1 MTTLNDRQN
10 EAKNHTEGPLLI
22 LAGAGAGK
30 TKTITERVVQI
41 VKNGTE
47 PRNILCI
54 TFTNKAAAEMR
65 DRILKRLGE
74 ENLYDDYASA
84 PLIKTFHSLGLWILK
99 RESEAAGI
107 SKNFTILDS
116 DDSRSIVKR
125 VIEEREF
132 DPKLYDPSKIR
143 NAISREKADFVSV
156 DEYQKKVAS
165 YTMEV
170 VAICW
175 REYEKQLIEQDAV
188 DFDDLIVRT
197 VRLLQTNK
205 NIRDKYQKFFKYV
218 HVDEYQDTNNSQY
231 ELSKLLVN
239 PEFNNICAVGDTD
252 QNIYSWRGANL
263 KNIMT
268 FEKDFP
274 GTKMILLEQN
284 YRSTGNILSL
294 ANTAIKK
301 NTIRKDKNL
310 FTESGDGEKIEI
322 IPAWDEESEADFV
335 AEKAAELIAK
345 SEDPN
350 EIAVLYRT
358 NFQSRVLEEKMLA
371 HNVPYTVLG
380 TRFFERKE
388 IKDMLSYLKAALNPK
403 SQPDLKRVFEMPK
416 RGVGKAS
423 IAKLF
428 ANEGISGAAGKKI
441 AETFMFLEET
451 RKMTEENNKLSEIL
465 TSILARSGIEK
476 ELRDD
481 GEEGL
486 ERLANISELIT
497 LAEKYDSG
505 DFTKSYND
513 FMEIAALSSDQ
524 DDDKKELSGVRL
536 MTVHASKGLEFNT
549 VFIVGL
555 EEDLFPSRN
564 FSGKQKTKEE
574 SEEERRLFYVAV
586 TRARRQLFLTF
597 AEMRTIFGQK
607 NIAAPSI
614 FISDVPD
621 DIANHNDMYFKKR
634 NNGDRVIFI

>member
-1 MTTLNDRQN
+1 MSSLNDRQN

-41 VKNGTE
+41 IKNGIE

-65 DRILKRLGE
+65 ERVLKRLAE
-74 ENLYDDYASA
+74 EGLYDEWSTA

-99 RESEAAGI
+99 RENEAAGI

-116 DDSRSIVKR
+116 DDSRGIIKR
-125 VIEEREF
+125 IIEEREF
-132 DPKLYDPSKIR
+132 DPKQYDPSKIR
-143 NAISREKADFVSV
+143 NAISREKSDFISV

-175 REYEKQLIEQDAV
+175 RRYEEELRAQDAL
-188 DFDDLIVRT
+188 DFDDLIVR
-197 VRLLQTNK
+197 VVNLLKDNK
-205 NIRDKYQKFFKYV
+205 EIREKYQKFFKYI

-231 ELSKLLVN
+231 ELCKLLVSPTN
-239 PEFNNICAVGDTD
+239 NNICAVGDTD

-274 GTKMILLEQN
+274 NTKVILLEQN
-284 YRSTGNILSL
+284 YRSTGNILHL
-294 ANTAIKK
+294 ANTTIKK
-301 NTIRKDKNL
+301 NTVRKEKNL
-310 FTESGDGEKIEI
+310 FTDAGGGEQIEVV
-322 IPAWDEESEADFV
+322 PCWDEESEAEFV
-335 AEKAAELIAK
+335 AQKSAELIAAG
-345 SEDPN
+345 EDPN

-416 RGVGKAS
+416 RGIGKAS

-428 ANEGISGAAGKKI
+428 ANEGITGAAGKKI
-441 AETFMFLEET
+441 AETFDFLGEVRNMSEGNHT
-451 RKMTEENNKLSEIL
+451 LSEIM
-465 TSILARSGIEK
+465 TTILVKSGIEK

-497 LAEKYDSG
+497 LAEKYNGES
-505 DFTKSYND
+505 FEASYND
-513 FMEIAALSSDQ
+513 FMEIASLSSDQ
-524 DDDKKELSGVRL
+524 DDDKKELNGVRL
-536 MTVHASKGLEFNT
+536 MTVHASKGLEFNN

-586 TRARRQLFLTF
+586 TRARQKLFLTF

-607 NIAAPSI
+607 NIAVPST

-621 DIANHNDMYFKKR
+621 EIANHNEMYFKKR
-634 NNGDRVIFI
+634 GNGDRVIFI